1 MPNRTEEM
9 SNGTLK
15 SFEESMQALENI
27 VRRLERGDLSL
38 EEALSAFEEGVKLVK
53 GLNERLTEVEARVE
67 VLTRGESGELHVAP
81 IKDEEKE

>member
-1 MPNRTEEM
+1 M

-67 VLTRGESGELHVAP
+67 VLTRGESGELRVAP
-81 IKDEEKE
+81 LKDEEKE

>member
-67 VLTRGESGELHVAP
+67 VLTRGESGELRVAP

>member
-67 VLTRGESGELHVAP
+67 VLTRGESGELRVAP
-81 IKDEEKE
+81 LKDEEKE

>member
-1 MPNRTEEM
+1 MPTRTEEM

-67 VLTRGESGELHVAP
+67 VLTRGESGELRVAP
-81 IKDEEKE
+81 LKDEEKE

>member
-1 MPNRTEEM
+1 M

-67 VLTRGESGELHVAP
+67 VLTRGESGELRVTP
-81 IKDEEKE
+81 LKDEEKE